1 MAKRIIGRHKA
12 FLKAFATCGSIT
24 RAARA
29 AGVDRG
35 QHYEWLK
42 EREGY
47 ADAFADAVSEAA
59 AGLEDLA
66 VERATKG
73 VYEPNIW
80 QGEFVYPEST
90 TSKPRLDPFTGTQAR
105 DPQTNEGLF
114 DEETKR
120 AKKPLGVWKKSDA
133 LLMFLLKGLKPE
145 RYRDRV
151 SAEVTG
157 KDGGPISLEQ
167 KRLTVLTDDELAQL
181 IAVAKKL
188 ASDPPDGS
196 GSPPAK
202 QE

>member
-1 MAKRIIGRHKA
+1 MAKRIIGRHTA
-12 FLKAFATCGSIT
+12 FLKAFARCGSIT

-42 EREGY
+42 ERAGY
-47 ADAFADAVSEAA
+47 ADAFAAAVSEAA

-90 TSKPRLDPFTGTQAR
+90 TRKQRIDPFTGTQAR

-114 DEETKR
+114 DDETKHG
-120 AKKPLGVWKKSDA
+120 KKPLGYGKSQT
-133 LLMFLLKGLKPE
+133 
-145 RYRDRV
+145 RC
-151 SAEVTG
+151 
-157 KDGGPISLEQ
+157 
-167 KRLTVLTDDELAQL
+167 
-181 IAVAKKL
+181 
-188 ASDPPDGS
+188 
-196 GSPPAK
+196 
-202 QE
+202 